1 MIENADLLPS
11 CIVRRPDSQD
21 KWTFIN
27 IQFLGAAKK
36 DCPIVIT
43 VFFFFYLLGATVISC
58 VVADLIA
65 GLNNKSLLIFYLI
78 LIETV
83 ILFFWKNIRDKIAFT
98 GEANNANYWL
108 IEYDSL
114 VVGYGL
120 VSRHRS
126 YSMLDSLYIVPA
138 FRAQGLGSFLLRHI
152 IAENIKPIYLFCNT
166 SLISFYTRFG
176 FVSASRQQLR
186 YDSRLRALP
195 HNILLVLPE
204 SVDLTPS
211 PTYIAKTKDTL
222 PAERIIRR
230 ANKCDRAKIRQ
241 FIFTSS
247 TIDLLLPFGITP
259 FLISAIY
266 LSVVSLLPISLTL
279 VSIAFL
285 INIPIPYRELLI
297 ISFSTTVLLP
307 LGLTIFSCFQM
318 QNWAQ
323 FYFVESSY
331 KLIAYARFSK
341 YSQYSVLHYLHLS
354 TKSNSSREQ
363 LANELLQ
370 YLATQSNQP
379 IYLACEAESVNFYK
393 RLGFDTIATS
403 NLPSSLQLGANLNRR
418 FGGDNLVLR

>member
-1 MIENADLLPS
+1 MIENADLPPS
-11 CIVRRPDSQD
+11 CIVRRPGSQD

-43 VFFFFYLLGATVISC
+43 VFFFFYLLGTTVISC

-65 GLNNKSLLIFYLI
+65 GLNNKSLLVFYLI

-83 ILFFWKNIRDKIAFT
+83 MLFFWKNIHDKIAFT

-138 FRAQGLGSFLLRHI
+138 FRAQGLGSFLVRHI

-186 YDSRLRALP
+186 YDYRLRSLP
-195 HNILLVLPE
+195 HNILVLPE
-204 SVDLTPS
+204 SVDSTPS

-222 PAERIIRR
+222 PADRIIRQ

-247 TIDLLLPFGITP
+247 TIDLFLPFGITP

-285 INIPIPYRELLI
+285 INIPIPYRELLT

-307 LGLTIFSCFQM
+307 LGLTIFSYFQM

-323 FYFVESSY
+323 FYLVESNN
-331 KLIAYARFSK
+331 KLIAYARLSK
-341 YSQYSVLHYLHLS
+341 RNNFFIIHHIHICGQ
-354 TKSNSSREQ
+354 SNLYRQQ
-363 LANELLQ
+363 LTNEILQ
-370 YLATQSNQP
+370 YLVDLDNKP
-379 IYLACEAESVNFYK
+379 IYIACEAALVNLYK
-393 RLGFDTIATS
+393 RFDFVTIATS
-403 NLPSSLQLGANLNRR
+403 NLPLSLQFGANLNRR
-418 FGGDNLVLR
+418 FGGGNLVLR